1 MKITFILELLLILVL
16 IAYAAQARIIN
27 GNDARKIS
35 RRPPLRQT
43 ATNTG
48 SASGS
53 VEDIDSLVVVE
64 PDLYDESALEDAST
78 IIADSASVEATT
90 VENTDDQSTIN
101 RYCKC
106 TSYECNCCR
115 EFRLPIA
122 GIGSNGCATVNY
134 LDGERMSVGLK
145 FGDRLVASRVISS
158 RRPTPIC
165 LPLPG
170 GFSRFCG
177 RIYGISRR
185 NDDFQACLGLELRA
199 DDEVEAA
206 LRVSCFKFG
215 PRGLQMTEAQ
225 PLPPAVVDSDED
237 DDESDEETDDD
248 ADYGLIDPAAEFD
261 EPVAAKKQP
270 ARDVLSKT
278 SNATQVALNETKVE
292 TTTKKN
298 KDDDDD
304 SDEDEDEDVFDIVE
318 TIVGS
323 QASDDDDDEN
333 ELEGD
338 ESEEDENDEKDAS
351 STTKA
356 TPSKKKDPSKKKR
369 EDEPTSIFTKLYRY
383 LAARKK

>member
-215 PRGLQMTEAQ
+215 PQ
-225 PLPPAVVDSDED
+225 
-237 DDESDEETDDD
+237 TDDD

-278 SNATQVALNETKVE
+278 SNGTQVALNETRVE

-356 TPSKKKDPSKKKR
+356 TPSKKKR